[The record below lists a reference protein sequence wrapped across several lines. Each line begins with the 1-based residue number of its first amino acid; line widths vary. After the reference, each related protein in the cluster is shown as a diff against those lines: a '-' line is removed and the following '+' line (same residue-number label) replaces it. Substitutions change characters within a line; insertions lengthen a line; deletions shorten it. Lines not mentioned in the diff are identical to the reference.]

1 MGRKTMLVH
10 TGTPSVLILFAVLCL
25 TVFAV
30 LSLLSAR
37 SQASL
42 AGKFADAVSAYYAA
56 DTQAVE
62 IFDQICTGNL
72 PECVTVF
79 EDLDG
84 RHYRYDVP
92 IDENQVL
99 SVLVRQLGEAFEILS
114 WKVSAVS
121 EWESDGQINLWDG
134 N

>member
-62 IFDQICTGNL
+62 ILTRFAPGI
-72 PECVTVF
+72 
-79 EDLDG
+79 
-84 RHYRYDVP
+84 YR
-92 IDENQVL
+92 
-99 SVLVRQLGEAFEILS
+99 
-114 WKVSAVS
+114 SA
-121 EWESDGQINLWDG
+121 
-134 N
+134 